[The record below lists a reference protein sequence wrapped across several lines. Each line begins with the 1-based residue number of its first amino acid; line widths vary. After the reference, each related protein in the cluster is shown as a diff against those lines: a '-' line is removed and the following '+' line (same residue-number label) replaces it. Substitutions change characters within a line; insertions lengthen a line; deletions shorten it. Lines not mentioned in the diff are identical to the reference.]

1 MRFLALLPEGIEFT
15 TGLLV
20 ALLAIAIVFTVLVL
34 VIFCVKFM
42 YVFFKNKKNIV
53 KEVVN
58 EEAPKAPVVKS
69 TEIKDEDMM
78 VAALI
83 ATIDFNNETKE
94 DARLVSIKQ
103 IG

>member
-1 MRFLALLPEGIEFT
+1 MRFLALLPEKIEFT

-20 ALLAIAIVFTVLVL
+20 ALLAIAIVFSVLVL
-34 VIFCVKFM
+34 VIFCVKFL
-42 YVFFKNKKNIV
+42 YVFFKNKKDKV
-53 KEVVN
+53 EEVI
-58 EEAPKAPVVKS
+58 ETPKAPVVKS